1 MSVALLFPGQ
11 GSQHSGAIAAL
22 PNHPEA
28 RRTLDEAD
36 RCLGPRKL
44 HELDSAAALTTSDNV
59 QLQLLIVAVATARSI
74 IADTSSP
81 AFVAGHSTGAIS
93 AAVMCGALT
102 FAEALAVV
110 RERGELM
117 RSLFATGFGMLA
129 LNKLPLR
136 QSVSLVKENSEPN
149 DPLYVAIINA
159 PDQIVTAGAD
169 SALTRLGAHAEGAG
183 RRLNVAAPSHCPL
196 MAPVTDMLVTRLK
209 PIPTRALTATY
220 ISNTSARAVS
230 RSTDVLDDLAQS
242 ASHTVQWA
250 DAMALLGEL
259 AVTLAIETGPGD
271 VLTGLVQRNT
281 PAIRAASVATT
292 RFSDVT
298 YLMRRGSA
306 PGGMAGRHP
315 HQGPVR

>member
-1 MSVALLFPGQ
+1 MSIALLFPGQ
-11 GSQHSGAIAAL
+11 GSQHAGAIAAL
-22 PNHPEA
+22 PDHPEA
-28 RRTLDEAD
+28 RRTLDEAG
-36 RCLGPRKL
+36 RCLGLNKL
-44 HELDSAAALTTSDNV
+44 HDLDAAAALTTSDNA

-102 FAEALAVV
+102 FAEALVVV

-129 LNKLPLR
+129 LNRLPLH
-136 QSVSLVKENSEPN
+136 QSLSLVKKHSEPN

-159 PDQIVTAGAD
+159 PDQIVAAGAD
-169 SALTRLGAHAEGAG
+169 SALTRLDAHAEGAG
-183 RRLNVAAPSHCPL
+183 RRLSVAAPSHCPL
-196 MAPVTDMLVTRLK
+196 MAPVTDMLTTRLA
-209 PIPTRALTATY
+209 PIPTRTLTSTY

-250 DAMALLGEL
+250 DAMSLLGEL
-259 AVTLAIETGPGD
+259 RVTLAIETGPGD
-271 VLTGLVQRNT
+271 ILTGLVQRNT

-292 RFSDVT
+292 RLSDVT
-298 YLMRRGSA
+298 YLMRRGA
-306 PGGMAGRHP
+306 ADAATDGR
-315 HQGPVR
+315 

>member
-22 PNHPEA
+22 PDHPQA
-28 RRTLDEAD
+28 RRTLAEAGH
-36 RCLGPRKL
+36 CLGLSKL
-44 HELDSAAALTTSDNV
+44 RDLDSAAALTTSDNA

-74 IADTSSP
+74 IADASSP

-93 AAVMCGALT
+93 AAVICGALT
-102 FAEALAVV
+102 FSEALAVV
-110 RERGELM
+110 RQRGELM

-129 LNKLPLR
+129 LNRVPLR
-136 QSVSLVKENSEPN
+136 QSLSLVAENSEPN

-159 PDQIVTAGAD
+159 PDQIVAAGTD
-169 SALTRLGAHAEGAG
+169 TALTRIEAHSAGAG

-196 MAPVTDMLVTRLK
+196 MAPVTDMLLTCLK
-209 PIPTRALTATY
+209 PIPSRVVTATY
-220 ISNTSARAVS
+220 ISNRSARAVS

-250 DAMALLGEL
+250 DAMALLYEL
-259 AVTLAIETGPGD
+259 GVTLAIETGPGD
-271 VLTGLVQRNT
+271 ILTRLVQRNA
-281 PAIRAASVATT
+281 PAIRATSVATT

-298 YLMRRGSA
+298 YLMQRDA
-306 PGGMAGRHP
+306 
-315 HQGPVR
+315 